1 MKFWILRRDYLQDN
15 ALIYFLEYDVLSMIR
30 IYRLNYFNIY
40 SNKKGGFIVNHIYKE
55 FQNGHTHINNYNTA
69 KYIIQVALHKSLP
82 NTKSV
87 YIIDSLIRI
96 SNDNTYINELKN
108 LKEKTIT
115 EKQKRKEEYND
126 RVRRINL

>member
-1 MKFWILRRDYLQDN
+1 
-15 ALIYFLEYDVLSMIR
+15 MIR
-30 IYRLNYFNIY
+30 IYRLKYFNIY
-40 SNKKGGFIVNHIYKE
+40 SNKKGGFIVHNINKE

-82 NTKSV
+82 NNKSI

>member
-1 MKFWILRRDYLQDN
+1 
-15 ALIYFLEYDVLSMIR
+15 MIR
-30 IYRLNYFNIY
+30 IYRLKYFNIY
-40 SNKKGGFIVNHIYKE
+40 SNKKGEFIIHNINKE

-82 NTKSV
+82 NTKSI

-126 RVRRINL
+126 RVRRVNL